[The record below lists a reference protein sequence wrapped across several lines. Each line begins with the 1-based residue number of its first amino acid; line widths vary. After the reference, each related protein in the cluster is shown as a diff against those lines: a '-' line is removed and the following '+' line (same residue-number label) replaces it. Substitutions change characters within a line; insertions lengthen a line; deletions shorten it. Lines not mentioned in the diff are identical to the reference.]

1 MFGSDVTTLIISNE
15 KMNEI
20 AKTRVLIKGVGKIIQ
35 NESKE
40 QKREFLGMLWGFLV
54 ATLLGNLLTDK
65 DTFRASEC
73 TIRVGHDFQWRLI
86 P

>member
-15 KMNEI
+15 KMNDIVE
-20 AKTRVLIKGVGKIIQ
+20 TRVLIKGVGKIIQ

-40 QKREFLGMLWGFLV
+40 QKREFLGMLSGFLV

-65 DTFRASEC
+65 DTFRASEG
-73 TIRVGHDFQWRLI
+73 TIRVGHDFQ
-86 P
+86 